1 MEIRVRRIALKDD
14 YTIGK
19 MEILYPEGWRWVA
32 DTLEDRVRDI
42 NKDGDLNDAG
52 EGKVYG
58 ETAIPYGRYEIT
70 MKVQSPKYSQRAS
83 YAWCKGYL
91 PRLLNVPH
99 FDGILIHSGNDET
112 HSSGCLLVGENK
124 VKGQVINSMATL
136 KRLVSIL
143 KHASDSGEKIW
154 ITIE

>member
-1 MEIRVRRIALKDD
+1 MELKLKRIALRDA
-14 YTIGK
+14 YTIGR
-19 MEILYPEGWRWVA
+19 LYVDNHYFS
-32 DTLEDRVRDI
+32 DTLEDTVRDI
-42 NKDGDLNDAG
+42 NKDGDLNDVG

-58 ETAIPYGRYEIT
+58 KTAIPYGRYEIT

-99 FDGILIHSGNDET
+99 FEGILIHSGNDET

-124 VKGQVINSMATL
+124 VKGKVINSMATL
-136 KRLVSIL
+136 KRLVPIL
-143 KHASDSGEKIW
+143 KYASDTNEKIW

>member
-1 MEIRVRRIALKDD
+1 MELRLKRIALRDT

-19 MEILYPEGWRWVA
+19 LYVDHHYLC
-32 DTLEDRVRDI
+32 DTLEDKVRDI

-58 ETAIPYGRYEIT
+58 KTAIPYGTYEVT
-70 MKVQSPKYSQRAS
+70 LKVQSPKYSQREA

-99 FDGILIHSGNDET
+99 FEGILIHSGNTAED
-112 HSSGCLLVGENK
+112 SAGCILVGENK
-124 VKGQVINSMATL
+124 VKGKVINSMATL
-136 KRLVSIL
+136 KRLMGIL
-143 KHASDSGEKIW
+143 PKDEKIT

>member
-1 MEIRVRRIALKDD
+1 MELRLKRIALRDT

-19 MEILYPEGWRWVA
+19 LYVDYHYFC
-32 DTLEDRVRDI
+32 DTLEDKVRDY
-42 NKDGDLNDAG
+42 NKDGDLNDPN
-52 EGKVYG
+52 EQKVYG
-58 ETAIPYGRYEIT
+58 KTAIPYGRYEIT

-83 YAWCKGYL
+83 YDWCKGYL

-112 HSSGCLLVGENK
+112 HSHGCLLVGENK
-124 VKGQVINSMATL
+124 VKGKVINSMETL
-136 KRLVSIL
+136 KRLYRIL
-143 KHASDSGEKIW
+143 KSASDSGEKIW

>member
-1 MEIRVRRIALKDD
+1 MELKLKRIALRDT
-14 YTIGK
+14 YTIGR
-19 MEILYPEGWRWVA
+19 LYVDNHYFC
-32 DTLEDRVRDI
+32 DTCEDRVRDY
-42 NKDGDLNDAG
+42 NKDGDLNDPN
-52 EGKVYG
+52 EQKVYG
-58 ETAIPYGRYEIT
+58 KTAIPYGRYEIT

-112 HSSGCLLVGENK
+112 HSYGCLCVGENK
-124 VKGQVINSMATL
+124 IKGKVINSMETL
-136 KRLVSIL
+136 KRLYRLL
-143 KHASDSGEKIW
+143 KSASDMGEKIW

>member
-1 MEIRVRRIALKDD
+1 MELKLKRIALRDT
-14 YTIGK
+14 YTIGR
-19 MEILYPEGWRWVA
+19 LYVDNHYFC

-42 NKDGDLNDAG
+42 NKDGDLNDIG

-58 ETAIPYGRYEIT
+58 KTAIPYGRYEIT

-99 FDGILIHSGNDET
+99 FDGILIHAGNTSED
-112 HSSGCLLVGENK
+112 SSGCVLCGENK

-136 KRLVSIL
+136 KRLIPML
-143 KHASDSGEKIW
+143 KRASDNNEKIW